1 MKFLWNLILSG
12 FLALKEYIALH
23 VLTCLIPAFLL
34 AGAIVTF
41 LSKDVI
47 LKYLGGS
54 AKKIISFP
62 LSAIS
67 SIFLAVCSCT
77 VIPIAAGIYFRGGGI
92 GPAFI
97 FLWVAPASNIL
108 ALIYTGAIIGYDM
121 ALSRIIVAFLMS
133 FLIGLLL
140 TWIFI
145 KEERERVK
153 EFAVI
158 DTENEKVSI
167 IKKKDF
173 ILLILLVITLLAPNY
188 LVPKGPYFK
197 KVIVFLIFSG
207 ITFLYAFIFKTK
219 EEILKWLNETLWFVK
234 IIFPLLLLGVF
245 IVGILGGILKREWI
259 EPLLGGNRILS
270 SFFATIIGALSYF
283 ATLTEAPFV
292 HTLMKFGMGK
302 GPALAL
308 LLTGPGASL
317 PNFLAISRIFGLKK
331 AITYAILII
340 ILGTFSGW
348 FIGNF
353 IF

>member
-12 FLALKEYIALH
+12 LLALKEYIALH

-133 FLIGLLL
+133 FLIGLLM

-145 KEERERVK
+145 KEEKERVK

-259 EPLLGGNRILS
+259 EPLLG
-270 SFFATIIGALSYF
+270 ALSYF

-292 HTLMKFGMGK
+292 HTLVKFGMGK

-340 ILGTFSGW
+340 IFGTFSGW